1 MNETKTL
8 PLALGDWVRYHGNS
22 RYYELDGKV
31 GQFTSVKCNA
41 FGVAVSYGVAYA
53 NMDDLVWAAAW
64 AWELVTKAEEEDL
77 KAVKTFDIED
87 IFTNAAGGPLAVAK
101 AEIERLETRIAE
113 LKAAVKVIESL

>member
-31 GQFTSVKCNA
+31 GQITSVKCNA

-64 AWELVTKAEEEDL
+64 AWELVTKVEKDEPE
-77 KAVKTFDIED
+77 VKTFDIDE
-87 IFTNAAGGPLAVAK
+87 IFNSAAGGPIAVAK
-101 AEIERLETRIAE
+101 AEIERLEARIAE